1 MSAQQINL
9 KSSAKKKLFNE
20 YWDDEYVLLHIDSR
34 SPSVIVPETL
44 KNNFSLTLKLSQ
56 FFQGETEIED
66 EQITSYLKF
75 DTEYFKCVIPWEAI
89 WGMTGASKQNKI
101 WTEDL
106 PKEVLMG
113 LAKSKLTE
121 LSNRLLGKNKKPVA
135 KTEKQEKKSDKPKP
149 SFLKRIK

>member
-1 MSAQQINL
+1 MSAKQINL
-9 KSSAKKKLFNE
+9 KSSAKRKLFNE

-34 SPSVIVPETL
+34 NAEVIVPENL
-44 KNNFSLTLKLSQ
+44 KGNFSLTLKISQ

-75 DTEYFKCVIPWEAI
+75 DSEYFKCVIPWDSI

-101 WTEDL
+101 WAEDL

-113 LAKSKLTE
+113 LAKSKLSE
-121 LSNRLLGKNKKPVA
+121 LSSRLLLKKKKPAA
-135 KTEKQEKKSDKPKP
+135 KAEEK
-149 SFLKRIK
+149 